1 MRTDI
6 IIYDRIWLSEYIDR
20 ISNQRNL
27 VRLMEHHL
35 QRARTSALLELQMD
49 YIGILQ
55 QVEELADSLEI
66 TERILKEYLDNVQ
79 EAAIRLQNQ
88 CREIELPVSFK

>member
-6 IIYDRIWLSEYIDR
+6 ILYDRIWLSEYIDR
-20 ISNQRNL
+20 IRNQRNL
-27 VRLMEHHL
+27 VRLIEYHL
-35 QRARTSALLELQMD
+35 QRARMNDMPELQMD
-49 YIGILQ
+49 YIDILQ
-55 QVEELADSLEI
+55 QVEDLTDSLEI
-66 TERILKEYLDNVQ
+66 TERVLKDYLEHVQ

>member
-6 IIYDRIWLSEYIDR
+6 ILYDRIWLSEYIDR
-20 ISNQRNL
+20 LSNQRDL
-27 VRLMEHHL
+27 ARLIEYHL
-35 QRARTSALLELQMD
+35 QRARMSALPELQMD
-49 YIGILQ
+49 YIDILQ

-66 TERILKEYLDNVQ
+66 TERVLKDYLEHVQ